1 VFIVEDDPRV
11 ASGLEEALRDGAI
24 PIVRLC
30 RSVAEATTALADPE
44 LTFEVALVDLALGD
58 GSGLD
63 VIRRIRATRPAAV
76 PVVITVFDD
85 PPTVLSAIRAG
96 AHGYLLKEWAPGQLV
111 SAIRS
116 AAVGGAPMSPSIAR
130 LVLESLRERTR
141 EEDEPEL
148 TGREREVLAL
158 LCEGRTYREVGA
170 ALEIAV
176 GTVQTHVKMIYGK
189 LEVASKAEL
198 AAVAFRRGLV
208 R

>member
-1 VFIVEDDPRV
+1 M
-11 ASGLEEALRDGAI
+11 
-24 PIVRLC
+24 
-30 RSVAEATTALADPE
+30 LA
-44 LTFEVALVDLALGD
+44 
-58 GSGLD
+58 
-63 VIRRIRATRPAAV
+63 
-76 PVVITVFDD
+76 
-85 PPTVLSAIRAG
+85 AIRAG
-96 AHGYLLKEWAPGQLV
+96 AHGYLLKEWTPTQIV
-111 SAIRS
+111 NAIRS

-130 LVLESLRERTR
+130 LVLESLRERTQD
-141 EEDEPEL
+141 DEGPEL

-198 AAVAFRRGLV
+198 AAVAFRRGLI